1 MARVKGD
8 DGLIADDVGYWA
20 EEKHRYLTRY
30 ISISRAA
37 RKKFLSDFQHAGV
50 RAPGG
55 ATFVDLFCG
64 TGRSRI
70 RENGKWSDGSA
81 VAAWIQSVRDG
92 APFSNVFI
100 ADRDEEAVK
109 ACEARLKAAGAPVET
124 FIGDACDAARALG
137 PTRTPYGLNLV
148 FLDPYNLDLDFTII
162 EHLSKITRV
171 DMMIHLNQM
180 DMQRNLISLVE
191 DETENRL
198 DRFAPG
204 WRDVINRSA
213 PRATIEAQVYEYWR
227 TKVRALGD
235 AETSTDQKL
244 ITGSQNQPLYWLVL
258 VAAHKLAHKF
268 WSESLSDG
276 QAALF
281 G

>member
-1 MARVKGD
+1 MLAPKRPKSHNGSKLPQECRILGTSKGPSSTRVCPPSARRQSLK
-8 DGLIADDVGYWA
+8 LP
-20 EEKHRYLTRY
+20 
-30 ISISRAA
+30 S
-37 RKKFLSDFQHAGV
+37 
-50 RAPGG
+50 AP
-55 ATFVDLFCG
+55 TL
-64 TGRSRI
+64 
-70 RENGKWSDGSA
+70 
-81 VAAWIQSVRDG
+81 
-92 APFSNVFI
+92 
-100 ADRDEEAVK
+100 
-109 ACEARLKAAGAPVET
+109 
-124 FIGDACDAARALG
+124 
-137 PTRTPYGLNLV
+137 PTMI
-148 FLDPYNLDLDFTII
+148 DLDFTII